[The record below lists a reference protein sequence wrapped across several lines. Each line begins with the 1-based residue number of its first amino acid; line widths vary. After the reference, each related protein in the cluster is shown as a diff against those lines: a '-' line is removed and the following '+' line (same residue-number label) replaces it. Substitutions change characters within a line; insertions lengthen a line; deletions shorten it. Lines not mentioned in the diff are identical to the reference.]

1 MLASLRRESTLLAKE
16 LKVARSTVA
25 KLKGELAS
33 RTAGFDAQ
41 RGEVG
46 VEVSALQE
54 QVVTLMQQ
62 LKNKREEEA
71 RQEAEASFGRKSL
84 LVREFLNISKR
95 VKLQKRLA
103 LLEKALMDSTLEATE
118 IRESFDVSGETPLLL
133 NLGAGTYNQ
142 DHLVVIAFQGSV
154 YAVHAIG
161 DCEGVR
167 VEPHKNTLPEA
178 LFASDSKP
186 WCCFWTVD
194 GALHV
199 MRSAYDPEVGHFNI
213 MVNSEVLRPQQNVC
227 LSHGDLVTFQ
237 HSSVI
242 YRVLGSGEPSA
253 TVVEVR
259 PNIRD
264 GFAEDAV
271 AAADLPLTIREN
283 ARFKEMEGEAAELAR
298 MLTQDLDEDLDDAA
312 RSAVSSPRKQD
323 AWMDGASPTSTSS
336 PQPRQVGFEG
346 SSPQGSPVHRPGDSR
361 RRVKSAKSL
370 FSAMCGHLVKLIAR
384 NRQFGEDVAIE
395 IGAQWLNAHKQT
407 HVVNQWT
414 RYFRPF
420 SPLLFDVEVSEDPL
434 AGGPSRIIV
443 IKHIR
448 EEDSRDDNALAENN
462 YEPVVLWSL
471 DKFHSRMSHMRRI
484 LESRGWD
491 PLEAGDLHWSDDPW
505 VESPDTRILEMFAGD
520 LLSGERPRPPDP
532 QDPATPGGPESV
544 EASSRTLV
552 WGDTEEG
559 SPTVHFGK
567 RRRGNKARLTNAAT
581 VGLAP
586 MLRLRQERTM
596 TTGEDEQASSP
607 LGRRPKSG
615 GSHNG
620 QQSISLRQF
629 KIEGWK
635 NAVAVADRDR
645 HIEELERETSR
656 LKQLMDQH
664 DLSAYHAQAEL
675 RQRVDELSGAQD
687 AARAR
692 IQQLEKANAD
702 LTRRLCSQP
711 AQQKLQEE
719 VAALKETLRRVL
731 KARQEESKRA
741 RAADHQTPEP
751 PSSQRGQSV
760 TRALPTVMS
769 ARSSP
774 EHEVAVRMKEDRRL
788 LTGTPGGVWSECFS
802 RQTMSTL
809 TPPPDQ
815 QIQWPAKR
823 PQGERRR
830 PAGRIW

>member
-54 QVVTLMQQ
+54 QVVGLMQQ
-62 LKNKREEEA
+62 LKNKREDEA
-71 RQEAEASFGRKSL
+71 RQEAESSFGRKNL

-118 IRESFDVSGETPLLL
+118 IRESFDVSGDTPLLL
-133 NLGAGTYNQ
+133 NLAAGTYNQ
-142 DHLVVIAFQGSV
+142 DHLVVIAFKGSV
-154 YAVHAIG
+154 YAVHAMG

-167 VEPHKNTLPEA
+167 VEPHKDTIPEA
-178 LFASDSKP
+178 LFASGSKP

-194 GALHV
+194 GKLHV
-199 MRSAYDPEVGHFNI
+199 MRSVYDPEVGHFNI
-213 MVNSEVLRPQQNVC
+213 MINSEVLRPQQNVC
-227 LSHGDLVTFQ
+227 LGHGDLVSFQ
-237 HSSVI
+237 HCSVI
-242 YRVLGSGEPSA
+242 YRVLASGEPPT

-264 GFAEDAV
+264 GFGEDMA
-271 AAADLPLTIREN
+271 AAADLPLTIREHW
-283 ARFKEMEGEAAELAR
+283 RFKGMEGEAAELAR
-298 MLTQDLDEDLDDAA
+298 MLTQDLDEDLDEDAV

-323 AWMDGASPTSTSS
+323 ALLDGASPTSTSS
-336 PQPRQVGFEG
+336 PHGHVGFAA
-346 SSPQGSPVHRPGDSR
+346 SSPQGSPLHRPGDSR
-361 RRVKSAKSL
+361 RRTKSAKSL

-384 NRQFGEDVAIE
+384 NRQFGEDIAIE
-395 IGAQWLNAHKQT
+395 VGAQWLDAHKQA

-420 SPLLFDVEVSEDPL
+420 SPLLFDVEVSEDPV
-434 AGGPSRIIV
+434 AGTPSRIIIV
-443 IKHIR
+443 KHVR
-448 EEDSRDDNALAENN
+448 QEEEDGDEHSLAENN
-462 YEPVVLWSL
+462 YEQVVLWSL
-471 DKFHSRMSHMRRI
+471 DKFYSRMSRMRRI
-484 LESRGWD
+484 LELRGWD

-520 LLSGERPRPPDP
+520 LLSGGLPRPPDP
-532 QDPATPGGPESV
+532 QDPVSPGGPESV
-544 EASSRTLV
+544 EASSRQLV
-552 WGDTEEG
+552 WADADEAS
-559 SPTVHFGK
+559 SPGPFGR
-567 RRRGNKARLTNAAT
+567 RRRGNRARLTNAAT

-586 MLRLRQERTM
+586 MLRLAQARTV
-596 TTGEDEQASSP
+596 TTGDDEMSSP

-615 GSHNG
+615 TSRGG
-620 QQSISLRQF
+620 GESISLRQY

-645 HIEELERETSR
+645 HIDELERETSR
-656 LKQLMDQH
+656 LKQLMDQQA
-664 DLSAYHAQAEL
+664 LSAYHSEAEL
-675 RQRVDELSGAQD
+675 RRRLEELGGAQQE
-687 AARAR
+687 AQAR
-692 IQQLEKANAD
+692 IQQLEKANGD
-702 LTRRLCSQP
+702 LTRRLCAQP
-711 AQQKLQEE
+711 AQQKLQDE

-731 KARQEESKRA
+731 QARQEQTSRMN
-741 RAADHQTPEP
+741 AADNLTVDF
-751 PSSQRGQSV
+751 SACQRGESV
-760 TRALPTVMS
+760 TRALPTVRS

-774 EHEVAVRMKEDRRL
+774 DHDVTVRLKEDRRL

-802 RQTMSTL
+802 RQTMSTM
-809 TPPPDQ
+809 TPPPDKQ
-815 QIQWPAKR
+815 TQWPVTR
-823 PQGERRR
+823 PQGQRRR